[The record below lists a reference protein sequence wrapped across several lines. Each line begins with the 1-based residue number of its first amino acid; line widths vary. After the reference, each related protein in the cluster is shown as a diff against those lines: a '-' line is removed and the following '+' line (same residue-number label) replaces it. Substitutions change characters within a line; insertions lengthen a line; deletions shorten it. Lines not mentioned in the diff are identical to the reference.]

1 MKVDQKSYIS
11 LVTILAFTLQ
21 EARLRTGWPIHVKK
35 LVNRLWMCLS
45 QVSANVI
52 NNGASE
58 DEPKEHAALL
68 LFDRIY
74 DRYIPNIEMA

>member
-1 MKVDQKSYIS
+1 MP
-11 LVTILAFTLQ
+11 L
-21 EARLRTGWPIHVKK
+21 
-35 LVNRLWMCLS
+35 
-45 QVSANVI
+45 SANVI

-74 DRYIPNIEMA
+74 DRYIPNIEMAWNS